1 MLQRTERIRDTS
13 PEHYAALFAES
24 TETLEQM
31 LEDLGVELVESQE
44 VTPVNI
50 DNAPSPGQ

>member
-44 VTPVNI
+44 VTPVNR